1 MNNISTNNTKQARA
15 DLLENLMN
23 EVEKVFIG
31 KRFVV
36 ELTITSLIA
45 KGHILI
51 EDVPGVGKTTLA
63 KGLSKA
69 LDLDFSRIQ
78 FTSDMLPS
86 DILGTFIFNPSTAEF
101 SFRSGPVFSNII
113 LADEI
118 NRTSPRTQSALLEA
132 MNENQVTIDTETFQ
146 LPDPFFIMATQN
158 PKEIQGTYFLPE
170 SQIDRFILSVTIG
183 YPETSIEKEIIGGQN
198 EKESFDQINKVL
210 DSQQVQDLQK
220 SVDSVSA
227 QDELIDYVHSIV
239 LATREADYFE
249 LGASPRAGIQM
260 MRAARGYALVKGR
273 DYVTP
278 DDIQTIA
285 PHVLAHRLT
294 LRGPSNIL
302 GERSQVLSKIEDILS
317 SIPAP

>member
-1 MNNISTNNTKQARA
+1 MDSSEIKDIQNNQTGLI
-15 DLLENLMN
+15 ENLIS
-23 EVEKVFIG
+23 EVEKVFFG

-86 DILGTFIFNPSTAEF
+86 DILGTFVFNPSTAEF

-146 LPDPFFIMATQN
+146 LPTPFLLWQL
-158 PKEIQGTYFLPE
+158 K
-170 SQIDRFILSVTIG
+170 ILKRS
-183 YPETSIEKEIIGGQN
+183 
-198 EKESFDQINKVL
+198 
-210 DSQQVQDLQK
+210 
-220 SVDSVSA
+220 
-227 QDELIDYVHSIV
+227 
-239 LATREADYFE
+239 
-249 LGASPRAGIQM
+249 
-260 MRAARGYALVKGR
+260 KGR
-273 DYVTP
+273 IFFP
-278 DDIQTIA
+278 N
-285 PHVLAHRLT
+285 HKLT
-294 LRGPSNIL
+294 DLFFL
-302 GERSQVLSKIEDILS
+302 
-317 SIPAP
+317 